1 MSSGYGRPCDAGVVH
16 EDVDAAVGG
25 DRFVHHGLDV
35 GGLGDVADGAFH
47 LEALLAH
54 LGDGRREPFL
64 ATRAQHQRGAGF
76 GQPLRH
82 FLSDSARSAGDD
94 RDAAVESEQFVD
106 GWHVVRLI
114 LPSREAVN
122 RANPMTQVHA
132 AATRTGGQFLTTTAA
147 PADVFVREDLS
158 DEQRLFGQTANEFM
172 QKEVL
177 PVVERL
183 YHHDWALTRQ
193 LLKKA
198 SELDLLRLEIPPA
211 YGGLGLD
218 LISASYVGEQI
229 AINPSFGG
237 SLGAHTSIGTL
248 PLVYFGTEEQK
259 ARYLPRLASGDL
271 IGAYALT
278 EPQSGSDALA
288 AKTTATLT
296 ADGRHYE
303 LNGQKMWITNGGFAD
318 LFTVF
323 AKVGGDKFTAF
334 LVERGMGVVSGRD
347 EIKLGL
353 DGSSTTALMLDN
365 VKVPVENLLGTIG
378 QGHKVAFNVLN
389 FGRVKLGARNMSGV
403 RMALNHAVK
412 YAKER
417 RQFGRAIAEF
427 GLIKQ
432 KLAGIAVRSFVGDA
446 MSYRTLG
453 DVDRA
458 IEAGDR
464 ADGPLVLKTIEGFS
478 VECSINKV
486 WTSEALAWAVDEGL
500 QVFGGNGYSREFPL
514 ERMYRDARIT
524 RIYEGTN
531 EINRMLVPTR
541 LLKQQPQVFNA
552 EGARQALAQPP
563 ASSPQSPERE
573 YVSRLK
579 RLSIALLGS
588 AAAVCGDALKDEQE
602 VLAQIADVVI
612 ETYATE
618 SALARAEKMA
628 SSGDSRAGLA
638 ADIAAVYTNDASDR
652 VAAASRQV
660 VAALRS
666 RGADASLASG
676 VQKLAAYAGIDA
688 IAVRRRIANA
698 VIEAGKNPL

>member
-1 MSSGYGRPCDAGVVH
+1 MTH
-16 EDVDAAVGG
+16 
-25 DRFVHHGLDV
+25 
-35 GGLGDVADGAFH
+35 
-47 LEALLAH
+47 
-54 LGDGRREPFL
+54 
-64 ATRAQHQRGAGF
+64 AQA
-76 GQPLRH
+76 PV
-82 FLSDSARSAGDD
+82 SAS
-94 RDAAVESEQFVD
+94 
-106 GWHVVRLI
+106 
-114 LPSREAVN
+114 
-122 RANPMTQVHA
+122 
-132 AATRTGGQFLTTTAA
+132 GGQFLTRTAA
-147 PADVFVREDLS
+147 AADVFVREDLS
-158 DEQRLFGQTANEFM
+158 EEQRLFGQTASEFM
-172 QKEVL
+172 HKEVL
-177 PVVERL
+177 PVVEKL
-183 YHHDWALTRQ
+183 YHHDWALTRE

-198 SELDLLRLEIPPA
+198 SDLDLLRLEIPPA

-248 PLVYFGTEEQK
+248 PLVYFGNDEQK
-259 ARYLPRLASGDL
+259 ARYLPRLASGEL
-271 IGAYALT
+271 VGAYALT

-288 AKTTATLT
+288 ARTTATLT

-318 LFTVF
+318 LFTIF
-323 AKVGGDKFTAF
+323 AKVVGDPSAGSGFTAF
-334 LVERGMGVVSGRD
+334 LVERSMGVVSGRD

-365 VKVPVENLLGTIG
+365 VKVPVENVLGVIG

-403 RMALNHAVK
+403 RMALNHSVK

-432 KLAGIAVRSFVGDA
+432 KLAGMAVRGFVGDA

-458 IEAGDR
+458 IDAGDR

-486 WTSEALAWAVDEGL
+486 WTSEALAWAVDEGI

-531 EINRMLVPTR
+531 EINRMLVPSR
-541 LLKQQPQVFNA
+541 LLKQQPALFNA
-552 EGARQALAQPP
+552 EGARAALAAQPP
-563 ASSPQSPERE
+563 APSPRPLLSAERE
-573 YVSRLK
+573 YVARLK

-588 AAAVCGDALKDEQE
+588 ASAAYGDALKDEQE
-602 VLAQIADVVI
+602 VLAQIADVII
-612 ETYATE
+612 EAYAVE
-618 SALARAEKMA
+618 SAIARAEKMA
-628 SSGDSRAGLA
+628 SNGDPRAGLA
-638 ADIAAVYTNDASDR
+638 ADIAAVYTNDAADR
-652 VAAASRQV
+652 VTAASRQV
-660 VAALRS
+660 VAALRT
-666 RGADASLASG
+666 RAADAALETG
-676 VQKLAAYAGIDA
+676 VQTLVAYAGIDA
-688 IAVRRRIANA
+688 IAVRRRIADA
-698 VIEAGKNPL
+698 VIEAGKYPL